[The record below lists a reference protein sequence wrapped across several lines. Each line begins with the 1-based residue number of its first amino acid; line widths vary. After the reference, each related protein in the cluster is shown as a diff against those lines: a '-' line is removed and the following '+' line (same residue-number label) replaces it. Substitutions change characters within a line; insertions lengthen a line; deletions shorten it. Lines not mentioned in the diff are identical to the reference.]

1 MDEAAERLHVSRRAM
16 QEIVK
21 RHPHYYPNGKRKL
34 FTEADIAA
42 LLRALGRPA
51 PAKQPIV
58 HAPFSRRI
66 EAGDMSWM
74 HELAA
79 QARKRAAK
87 AGIAYS
93 LTTDDLITLDLR
105 SKRKCEMSG
114 VDLDF
119 TIFRNGKRNPF
130 RPSIDRKDNAK
141 GYEIGNVRIVCS
153 IANFAMNEWGEQ
165 PLREFV
171 VAMAAKLRVGNSP
184 VHSGDIGE

>member
-1 MDEAAERLHVSRRAM
+1 MGRMAPLSMDEAAGALGVSRRAL
-16 QEIVK
+16 QEILK

-42 LLRALGRPA
+42 ISRAMGRPA
-51 PAKQPIV
+51 QPKQPIV
-58 HAPFSRRI
+58 HDPFSRLI
-66 EAGDMSWM
+66 EAGDLSWM

-87 AGIAYS
+87 AGIPYS

-105 SKRKCEMSG
+105 SKRKCELSG
-114 VDLDF
+114 VALDF

-153 IANFAMNEWGEQ
+153 LANFAMNEWGEE
-165 PLREFV
+165 PLRLFV
-171 VAMAAKLRVGNSP
+171 AAMAGR
-184 VHSGDIGE
+184 IGR